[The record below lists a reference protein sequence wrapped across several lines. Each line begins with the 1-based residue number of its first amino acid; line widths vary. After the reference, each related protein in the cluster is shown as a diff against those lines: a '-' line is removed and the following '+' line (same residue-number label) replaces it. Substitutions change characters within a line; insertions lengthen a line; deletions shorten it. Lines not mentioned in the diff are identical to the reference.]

1 MASYMI
7 TLRGPD
13 DADDPSPTAR
23 YLRLDSADSDP
34 TELDVGVWQAQII
47 AQFPKSPA
55 PPQTRTG
62 DIIFFVHGFD
72 VDFKSACAAHFKIS
86 ASLTAAGF
94 QGQLISF
101 DWPSMGLTFAYLS
114 DRSHARLA
122 ANSLVTSGISLLR
135 DAQMDGCQVNLHV
148 MAHSMGCF
156 VVQQAFVWSYQD
168 VPPDWRVGQ
177 LIFVAADVDY
187 TVFSA
192 GNPSAKA
199 FGAHAGRLTAYCNR
213 YDKALAVSSAKRL
226 ELAPRMRRVGLPNDA
241 PDTMVEVDC
250 SNLFDAAYPSLT
262 QHLDPVTTHVFYFD
276 QTVFWQDVV
285 LTLAGGMDRS
295 VIPTRDETVTAD
307 RYALDTEA
315 LDPANY
321 ATALFKASQSPSFSP
336 PGPATP

>member
-7 TLRGPD
+7 TLRSQD
-13 DADDPSPTAR
+13 DGDDPSPTAR
-23 YLRLDSADSDP
+23 YLRLDGADSAP
-34 TELDVGVWQAQII
+34 AELDVGSWQAQII
-47 AQFPKSPA
+47 AQFPKSPT

-72 VDFKSACAAHFKIS
+72 VDFKSACATHFRLS
-86 ASLTAAGF
+86 ASLIAAGF
-94 QGQLISF
+94 QGQFISF
-101 DWPSMGLTFAYLS
+101 DWPSKGLTFAYLS
-114 DRSHARLA
+114 DRNHARLA

-135 DAQMDGCQVNLHV
+135 NAQMDGCQVNLHV

-177 LIFVAADVDY
+177 LILVAADVDY

-192 GNPSAKA
+192 SNPSATA
-199 FGAHAGRLTAYCNR
+199 FGAHAGRLTAYCNG
-213 YDKALAVSSAKRL
+213 YDKALAVSNAKRL
-226 ELAPRMRRVGLPNDA
+226 ELAPRMGRVGLPNDA
-241 PDTMVEVDC
+241 PDTMCGVDC

-262 QHLDPVTTHVFYFD
+262 QHMDPVATHTFYFD

-285 LTLAGGMDRS
+285 LTLAGGLDRS
-295 VIPTRDETVTAD
+295 VIPTRVAAAAED
-307 RYALDTEA
+307 RYDLATVELDSA
-315 LDPANY
+315 DY

-336 PGPATP
+336 QGPATP